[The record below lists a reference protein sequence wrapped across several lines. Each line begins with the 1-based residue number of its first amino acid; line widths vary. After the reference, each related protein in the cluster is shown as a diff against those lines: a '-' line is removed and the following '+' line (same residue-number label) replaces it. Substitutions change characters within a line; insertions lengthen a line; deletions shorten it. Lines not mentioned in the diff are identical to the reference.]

1 MLADLDLLLT
11 TVFCTADDLLP
22 ERAKNARR
30 RLTDAEVVTLLVAQ
44 SLMDVP
50 SDRRFAKRARKQ
62 LAHLFPGLIGQSG
75 FHTRR
80 AGLADQIEQVMGA
93 LARECPGFW
102 DDVVLIDSTPVETAR
117 SRETVKRA
125 GDSSLDDAIANAA
138 AYGYCRSHSR
148 WFYGMRLHAV
158 FAPDGTPRAAMLVGA
173 DRPERE
179 IALRM
184 LPAALRGGETV
195 IADKGYAG
203 REFAH
208 AVSELGGTVLRP
220 ARKTEPQTG
229 PHLAPLRQRIES
241 IFWTCKDLL
250 SLERHG
256 ARTLRN
262 LRARIAQRLLALTAC
277 VYLNH
282 WLAHPPRAIADLTA

>member
-75 FHTRR
+75 FHKRR

-203 REFAH
+203 REFETA
-208 AVSELGGTVLRP
+208 AELLNATIVRP
-220 ARKTEPQTG
+220 RRKDEPTEQL
-229 PHLAPLRQRIES
+229 HLAPIRQRIES
-241 IFWTCKDLL
+241 IFQTCKDLL
-250 SLERHG
+250 TLERHG
-256 ARTLRN
+256 ARTPHN
-262 LRARIAQRLLALTAC
+262 LFARVAVRLLALAAC
-277 VYLNH
+277 ITLNH
-282 WLAHPPRAIADLTA
+282 QLGRASRAIADYTA